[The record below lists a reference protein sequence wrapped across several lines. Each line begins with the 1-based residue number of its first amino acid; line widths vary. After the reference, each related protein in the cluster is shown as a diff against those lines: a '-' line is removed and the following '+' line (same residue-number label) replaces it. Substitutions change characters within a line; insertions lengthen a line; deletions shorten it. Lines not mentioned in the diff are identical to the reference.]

1 MDQTSW
7 TAVAAVATALLAL
20 GTAALAGG
28 TVWVHRRE
36 ETERRCTAFRSALAA
51 LLDACR
57 TWASF
62 DPAATPDSARR
73 LTADPLR
80 LDAVD
85 QFVSQVTIPPQV
97 LARLLWQ
104 LSQAKLEAAA
114 TAAEIPQI
122 FLDGSII
129 SPKSPAQVEAEGQAR
144 WHRRLTLDHL
154 QVAACLIRAEAK
166 RRRFADLAEVFE
178 RRPLACAATR
188 PAARRARRSDQ
199 PPSLGCATVSLGF
212 GLRQLLAGGPASAS
226 GRTGAARSGAGCGR
240 GFPASRAVASVLG
253 SSVICPCVPGPVVGD
268 GGPPAKK
275 QGEWR

>member
-1 MDQTSW
+1 MDQTGW
-7 TAVAAVATALLAL
+7 TVVAAVATALLAF
-20 GTAALAGG
+20 GTAALAGA

-36 ETERRCTAFRSALAA
+36 EAERRRTASRSALVA

-80 LDAVD
+80 LDAAE

-104 LSQAKLEAAA
+104 VSQAKLEATA

-122 FLDGSII
+122 FPGGSIT

-166 RRRFADLAEVFE
+166 RRDFADLVEVFE
-178 RRPLACAATR
+178 AVPWLAPGPGLRRVELEDQTNLPHLGAPPLPSGSAYADCS
-188 PAARRARRSDQ
+188 PAARQARADERARLEEAQ
-199 PPSLGCATVSLGF
+199 VAGVVFPP
-212 GLRQLLAGGPASAS
+212 PE
-226 GRTGAARSGAGCGR
+226 
-240 GFPASRAVASVLG
+240 P
-253 SSVICPCVPGPVVGD
+253 
-268 GGPPAKK
+268 
-275 QGEWR
+275 